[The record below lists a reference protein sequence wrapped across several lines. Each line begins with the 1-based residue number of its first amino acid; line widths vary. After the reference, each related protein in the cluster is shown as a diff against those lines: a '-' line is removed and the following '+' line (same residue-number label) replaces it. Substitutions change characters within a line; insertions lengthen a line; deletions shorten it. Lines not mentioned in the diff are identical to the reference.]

1 MHGVRREGHVLVLH
15 LHVGS
20 AVPRRGRHVRVHLLC
35 QVSRGLGKCEATIGC
50 VYNSDAPEALPP
62 MNEMYKS
69 WIDKANEWANKPAAK
84 KKSAGCA
91 VL

>member
-1 MHGVRREGHVLVLH
+1 
-15 LHVGS
+15 
-20 AVPRRGRHVRVHLLC
+20 
-35 QVSRGLGKCEATIGC
+35 
-50 VYNSDAPEALPP
+50 